1 MSKDTQ
7 IDWEKF
13 KEGNWKR
20 SEELSKEELEAQ
32 IEEMSKCFG
41 SKAEMVSFLKS
52 LQNKE
57 TQELYSNLKGSG
69 FLDAYKG
76 DNENQIKVRTKKEIF
91 SAKIFSIIIGVAFW
105 GFAFY
110 MVLSD

>member
-1 MSKDTQ
+1 VSNDTQ

-20 SEELSKEELEAQ
+20 SDELTKEELEAQ

-41 SKAEMVSFLKS
+41 SKAEMVNFLKG

-57 TQELYSNLKGSG
+57 THEVYSYFKSSG
-69 FLDAYKG
+69 LFDAYKG
-76 DNENQIKVRTKKEIF
+76 DAENKIKVRTTKEII

-105 GFAFY
+105 GFTFY